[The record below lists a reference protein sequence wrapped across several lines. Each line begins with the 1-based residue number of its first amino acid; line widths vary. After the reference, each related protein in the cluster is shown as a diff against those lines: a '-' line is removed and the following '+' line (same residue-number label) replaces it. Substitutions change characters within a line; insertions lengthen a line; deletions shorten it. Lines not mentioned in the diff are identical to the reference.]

1 MRTIERNGEIKL
13 KQKLPTPAS
22 RDNDMKTNVVVD
34 VTFDG
39 IGKQQSPCGFE
50 SHPHCQCSS
59 SYIYRTL
66 SKFI

>member
-1 MRTIERNGEIKL
+1 MRTIERNGENKL

-39 IGKQQSPCGFE
+39 IGKQQSPHGFE
-50 SHPHCQCSS
+50 FHLRCQFSS
-59 SYIYRTL
+59 S
-66 SKFI
+66 

>member
-1 MRTIERNGEIKL
+1 MRTIERNGENKL

-39 IGKQQSPCGFE
+39 IGKQQSPRWFE
-50 SHPHCQCSS
+50 FHLRCQFSS
-59 SYIYRTL
+59 S
-66 SKFI
+66 